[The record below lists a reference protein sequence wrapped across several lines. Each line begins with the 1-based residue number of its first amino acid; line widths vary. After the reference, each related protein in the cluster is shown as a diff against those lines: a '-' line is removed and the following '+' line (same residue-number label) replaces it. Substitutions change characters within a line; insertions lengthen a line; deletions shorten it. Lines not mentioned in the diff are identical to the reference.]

1 MTALISAEL
10 LRIRTLR
17 ATRYVVVGML
27 GLAVL
32 LAVFPPSGP
41 RSALV
46 DSVRSVTFIFVMAA
60 AYIAATQLGT
70 EFKRG
75 TVALTYLAHP
85 NRRTVATARVLT
97 YGVIGGLLAALAAVV
112 ALAAGVVAAHF
123 AATPTDIGAQAIAR
137 VIGGA
142 AFGGA
147 ALGGFGK
154 RSSALSPA
162 NPPSPGGGCAHGV
175 DRSAAARCQ
184 PLPSLRTRRSTAR
197 RCRQGRRPRSDDP
210 AARLSG
216 HRRPGRPPMGAPT
229 RPFVSNSVSPR
240 LASSALPLETSALRR
255 SYGRLVAL
263 QGPESRG
270 RGRGLRRADR
280 GQRERQDDRGAR
292 DRGPA

>member
-46 DSVRSVTFIFVMAA
+46 DSVRSVTFTFVLAA

-75 TVALTYLAHP
+75 AAALTYLTHP

-97 YGVIGGLLAALAAVV
+97 YGLIGGLVAALAAIV
-112 ALAAGVVAAHF
+112 ALAAGVVAAHVQ
-123 AATPTDIGAQAIAR
+123 ASPTDIGAQAFAG
-137 VIGGA
+137 VVSGA

-147 ALGGFGK
+147 TLGGFG
-154 RSSALSPA
+154 ALVGTITREPILATVAVVLPTLIAAPLPA
-162 NPPSPGGGCAHGV
+162 VAPYLPFGLAEQLLGGADKV
-175 DRSAAARCQ
+175 AAPLAMILLLAYVAAAAVV
-184 PLPSLRTRRSTAR
+184 LR
-197 RCRQGRRPRSDDP
+197 QW
-210 AARLSG
+210 
-216 HRRPGRPPMGAPT
+216 
-229 RPFVSNSVSPR
+229 
-240 LASSALPLETSALRR
+240 ALP
-255 SYGRLVAL
+255 
-263 QGPESRG
+263 
-270 RGRGLRRADR
+270 
-280 GQRERQDDRGAR
+280 R
-292 DRGPA
+292 DLP

>member
-1 MTALISAEL
+1 MSALISAEL

-27 GLAVL
+27 GFAVL
-32 LAVFPPSGP
+32 LAFFPPSGP

-112 ALAAGVVAAHF
+112 ALAAGVVVAHF

-147 ALGGFGK
+147 ALGGFG
-154 RSSALSPA
+154 ALVGTLTREPTIA
-162 NPPSPGGGCAHGV
+162 LVAMVIPTLI
-175 DRSAAARCQ
+175 AA
-184 PLPSLRTRRSTAR
+184 PLPA
-197 RCRQGRRPRSDDP
+197 
-210 AARLSG
+210 
-216 HRRPGRPPMGAPT
+216 
-229 RPFVSNSVSPR
+229 VSPYLPFGLADR
-240 LASSALPLETSALRR
+240 LLGGAGKVAVPVAMILLLAYLATAALVARQWALP
-255 SYGRLVAL
+255 
-263 QGPESRG
+263 
-270 RGRGLRRADR
+270 
-280 GQRERQDDRGAR
+280 R
-292 DRGPA
+292 DLS

>member
-32 LAVFPPSGP
+32 LAFFPPSGP

-85 NRRTVATARVLT
+85 NRRTVTTARVLT

-112 ALAAGVVAAHF
+112 ALAAGVVVAHF
-123 AATPTDIGAQAIAR
+123 AATPTDIGAQAFAG

-147 ALGGFGK
+147 ALGGFG
-154 RSSALSPA
+154 ALLGTLTRDPTVA
-162 NPPSPGGGCAHGV
+162 TVAVVLTGLI
-175 DRSAAARCQ
+175 AA
-184 PLPSLRTRRSTAR
+184 PLPAVNPYLPFGLADQLLGGAGKVAVPVAMILLLAYLATAALVA
-197 RCRQGRRPRSDDP
+197 RQW
-210 AARLSG
+210 
-216 HRRPGRPPMGAPT
+216 
-229 RPFVSNSVSPR
+229 
-240 LASSALPLETSALRR
+240 ALP
-255 SYGRLVAL
+255 
-263 QGPESRG
+263 
-270 RGRGLRRADR
+270 
-280 GQRERQDDRGAR
+280 R
-292 DRGPA
+292 DLS